1 MASGHERTPFF
12 RIELHSA
19 GDREAVRSI
28 LEDLPEWFGRPESTE
43 EYVKAADR
51 LPNYFALS
59 TSGDQLL
66 EEFMDLWPD
75 TPCLFMVKPLG

>member
-1 MASGHERTPFF
+1 MARWGPRVRPNPSTNELGHKKGAPVSAHPF

-19 GDREAVRSI
+19 GDREAIRSI

-51 LPNYFALS
+51 LSNYFALS
-59 TSGDQLL
+59 L
-66 EEFMDLWPD
+66 
-75 TPCLFMVKPLG
+75 PLSSS